1 MNWPNLEMPESI
13 EIDDKAY
20 SNTFG
25 RFIIQP
31 LERGFGVTIGNAL
44 RRTLL
49 SSLPGAAISMIRID
63 GATDQ
68 VLHEFS
74 TVNGVVEDLSEM
86 ILNLKEVRLKL
97 VNKRPE
103 KINLHLK
110 GPREFK
116 AGDIQNGSTEFEIL
130 NPDKHIATLNK
141 DADFELEM
149 RISRGHGYVP
159 SEENK
164 QADQPVGAIPIDSI
178 YTPIRRVS
186 YDVENTR
193 LGHRTDYEKLILE
206 VETDGSV
213 TPDDAL
219 TYAAKIL
226 KDHIQ
231 LFINFDIEPEEEE
244 PEEIDEEVLQIRKLL
259 KMPVDELE
267 LSVRSYNCLMAAN
280 IKTIGDLVS
289 RDEQEMLKFRNFGRK
304 SLQELTKILEEK
316 GLHFGMDTEKYLKG
330 DSE

>member
-13 EIDDKAY
+13 EIDEKAY

-25 RFIIQP
+25 RFVVQP

-63 GATDQ
+63 GTGDQ

-74 TVNGVVEDLSEM
+74 TVNGVVEDLSEL

-103 KINLHLK
+103 KVSLHLK
-110 GPREFK
+110 GPGEFK

-141 DADFELEM
+141 DADFDLEM

-164 QADQPVGAIPIDSI
+164 QPDQPVGAIPIDCI
-178 YTPIRRVS
+178 YTPIRKVS
-186 YDVENTR
+186 YKVENTR

-244 PEEIDEEVLQIRKLL
+244 PEEVDEEVLQIRKLL

-316 GLHFGMDTEKYLKG
+316 GLYFGMDTEKYLKG

>member
-1 MNWPNLEMPESI
+1 MNWPNLQMPDGI
-13 EIDDKAY
+13 EIDDATY
-20 SNTFG
+20 SNTYG
-25 RFIIQP
+25 RFILQP
-31 LERGFGVTIGNAL
+31 LERGFGVTIGNSL
-44 RRTLL
+44 RRVLL
-49 SSLPGAAISMIRID
+49 SSLPGAAISGIRVD
-63 GATDQ
+63 G

-74 TVNGVVEDLSEM
+74 TIPGVVEDVSDL
-86 ILNLKEVRLKL
+86 ILNLKEVRFKL
-97 VNKRPE
+97 LAKRPE
-103 KINLHLK
+103 KVVVNLK
-110 GPREFK
+110 GPGAFK
-116 AGDIQNGSTEFEIL
+116 AGDIQNGSTDFEIL
-130 NPDKHIATLNK
+130 NPEKHIATLND
-141 DADFELEM
+141 DAEFDMEL

-159 SEENK
+159 AEDNK
-164 QADQPVGAIPIDSI
+164 LPDQPIGSVPIDSI
-178 YTPIRRVS
+178 FTPVKKVT
-186 YDVENTR
+186 YQVENTR
-193 LGHRTDYEKLILE
+193 LGHRTDYEKLILD

-244 PEEIDEEVLQIRKLL
+244 PVEVDEEILQVRKLL

-280 IKTIGDLVS
+280 IKTIGDLVK

-316 GLHFGMDTEKYLKG
+316 GLHFGMDTEKYLRG
-330 DSE
+330 DTE

>member
-1 MNWPNLEMPESI
+1 MNWLNLQIPEEVELEEANYRNS
-13 EIDDKAY
+13 Y
-20 SNTFG
+20 G
-25 RFIIQP
+25 RFILQP

-44 RRTLL
+44 RRVLL
-49 SSLPGAAISMIRID
+49 SSLPGAAITMIRLD
-63 GATDQ
+63 G

-74 TVNGVVEDLSEM
+74 TIPGVVEDVTDM
-86 ILNLKEVRLKL
+86 ILNLKQVRVKL
-97 VNKRPE
+97 LSKRPE
-103 KINLHLK
+103 KVVVHLK
-110 GPREFK
+110 GPGEFK

-130 NPDKHIATLNK
+130 NPECHIATLNREANF
-141 DADFELEM
+141 DIEF

-159 SEENK
+159 AEENK
-164 QADQPVGAIPIDSI
+164 QPDQPIGAIPIDAI
-178 YTPIRRVS
+178 FTPIKNVS
-186 YDVENTR
+186 YKVENTR

-206 VETDGSV
+206 VETDGSI

-226 KDHIQ
+226 KDHIE

-244 PEEIDEEVLQIRKLL
+244 TIEVDEEVLHIRKLL

-280 IKTIGDLVS
+280 IKTIGDLVK

-330 DSE
+330 DND